1 MLAVTESSH
10 FMLLEC
16 FTVGALLLT
25 LAVWPLII
33 SGTKGISTALTASWK
48 TLECLES
55 LYKALKVLEI
65 LFHSFWSFEVLIR
78 TEEHFQTSKKLGQIP
93 WSQKNKIDI
102 EEMKVRYGRPVM
114 RKAEV

>member
-33 SGTKGISTALTASWK
+33 SGTKGISTAVTA
-48 TLECLES
+48 
-55 LYKALKVLEI
+55 VLG
-65 LFHSFWSFEVLIR
+65 V
-78 TEEHFQTSKKLGQIP
+78 SKG
-93 WSQKNKIDI
+93 
-102 EEMKVRYGRPVM
+102 V
-114 RKAEV
+114 

>member
-33 SGTKGISTALTASWK
+33 SGTKGISTTAVTSVLGVSKGGLTI
-48 TLECLES
+48 C
-55 LYKALKVLEI
+55 
-65 LFHSFWSFEVLIR
+65 F
-78 TEEHFQTSKKLGQIP
+78 
-93 WSQKNKIDI
+93 
-102 EEMKVRYGRPVM
+102 
-114 RKAEV
+114 